1 MFNMIRT
8 NLALADAK
16 SRRIKAN
23 IHQPE
28 GYVFKRL
35 VKRQLK

>member
-1 MFNMIRT
+1 MA

-16 SRRIKAN
+16 SRRIKTD

-28 GYVFKRL
+28 GYVL
-35 VKRQLK
+35 NDLLKDS